1 MNIVEKAIKNNEIKF
16 LLEGKNGY
24 KLENDSWTSISAPI
38 DWTRV
43 VPLIYK
49 QYEKSFD
56 KERLGSNHEAL
67 ASSLKPNS
75 PKQAHREAL
84 ASCALDADIEKMFV
98 NAIVDMLNGNAE
110 EVYCGV
116 AVLYFQILREESS
129 SAPFC
134 IDRESLIKI
143 ASQTIRENEEQL
155 KSIKK
160 WGDQSSKNGLWD
172 EIQRYKKL
180 FISKFGIVI

>member
-1 MNIVEKAIKNNEIKF
+1 MFFEGRNVPLFDFLDTLSLSFIYKNERRQRCHDQKNNSKRA
-16 LLEGKNGY
+16 
-24 KLENDSWTSISAPI
+24 SISAPI

-56 KERLGSNHEAL
+56 
-67 ASSLKPNS
+67 
-75 PKQAHREAL
+75 
-84 ASCALDADIEKMFV
+84 ADIEKMFV
-98 NAIVDMLNGNAE
+98 KAIVDMLNGNAE

-116 AVLYFQILREESS
+116 AVLYFQILMEESS
-129 SAPFC
+129 RAPFC
-134 IDRESLIKI
+134 VDRESLIKI

-160 WGDQSSKNGLWD
+160 WGGQSSKNGLWD